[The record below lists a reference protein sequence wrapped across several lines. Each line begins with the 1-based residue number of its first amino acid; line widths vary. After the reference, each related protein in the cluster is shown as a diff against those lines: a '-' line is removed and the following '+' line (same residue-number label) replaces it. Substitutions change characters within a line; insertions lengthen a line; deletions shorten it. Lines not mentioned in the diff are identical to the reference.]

1 MLGWRGKNEQSN
13 EVWLTGLCF
22 ARHRK
27 LEAAQQQACML
38 ALMDRF
44 FVLVGLW
51 SVPIL
56 DIDIQRKIRTN

>member
-27 LEAAQQQACML
+27 LEAAQQQACI

-56 DIDIQRKIRTN
+56 DIQRKIRTN